1 MQREKKDRNKLI
13 IKKIKKKEYQ
23 VDIAKEFGISPAMV
37 SKIKKRLM
45 KNESKKGRAKDKLST
60 KN

>member
-1 MQREKKDRNKLI
+1 MRREKKDRNKLI

-23 VDIAKEFGISPAMV
+23 VDIAKEFGISPAMI

-45 KNESKKGRAKDKLST
+45 KNGR
-60 KN
+60 